1 MRWLGAGLSVCC
13 SLLGAMTALYLFA
26 FASMVDPKLDALVAR
41 RLILEQLLYEP
52 GAAIV
57 AAGGLI
63 FMLGGLAAFCLCL
76 GKSHE

>member
-1 MRWLGAGLSVCC
+1 
-13 SLLGAMTALYLFA
+13 
-26 FASMVDPKLDALVAR
+26 MVDPKLDALVAR